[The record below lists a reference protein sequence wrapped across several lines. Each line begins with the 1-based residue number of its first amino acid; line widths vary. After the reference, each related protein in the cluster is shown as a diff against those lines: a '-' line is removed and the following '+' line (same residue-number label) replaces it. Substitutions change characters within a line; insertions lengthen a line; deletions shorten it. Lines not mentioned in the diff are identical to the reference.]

1 MTGIC
6 AQLRF
11 VNLSLSRSGYV
22 SMWFLGLVFKK
33 AESAVKTNVDLTH
46 GIQSFTDTGK
56 ALLLLQTCRVSFFLF
71 QWKLLHKVL
80 PFVLRYPCR

>member
-1 MTGIC
+1 MTAVC

-11 VNLSLSRSGYV
+11 VNLSLFRSGFV

-33 AESAVKTNVDLTH
+33 AESAVKTNIDLTH

-56 ALLLLQTCRVSFFLF
+56 ALFFL
-71 QWKLLHKVL
+71 
-80 PFVLRYPCR
+80 